1 MAPAEQ
7 RALSTMAH
15 TVLGLLLFLG
25 VSSGAQQQKLPHI
38 IMMLADDLGNYDV
51 GFHNPLAKT
60 PNIDALAADGV
71 ILERHCESTRSPSP
85 SPRRATR
92 SWSSSPFP
100 FPLSPPPPPPLN

>member
-1 MAPAEQ
+1 
-7 RALSTMAH
+7 MAH

-71 ILERHCESTRSPSP
+71 ILERHCESIRSPSL

-100 FPLSPPPPPPLN
+100 FPLSPPPPPPLA